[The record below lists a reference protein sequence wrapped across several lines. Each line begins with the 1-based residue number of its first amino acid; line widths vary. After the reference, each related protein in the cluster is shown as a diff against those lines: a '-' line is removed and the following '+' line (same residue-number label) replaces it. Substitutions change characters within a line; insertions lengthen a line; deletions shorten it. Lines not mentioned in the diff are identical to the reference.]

1 MHSSRITTPV
11 PSSPAIPA
19 GRGCPP
25 YGGGSCPGRGPR
37 SVSDEGRLEVPP
49 LGDFSGRC
57 RRNLPA
63 ARGNLLSWARQAG
76 SHPSQAGSFLSRFMK
91 LPHPLPPGRKD
102 ARTATWPDVTPAR
115 VWGGVWGVSR
125 EASPSLTSVQGPE
138 PGQGSCS
145 SSSGRGLGRGQPD
158 SLQRPVPRVGV
169 VVAGG
174 LRGPS
179 LGQQR
184 TLALC
189 WLLPQEC
196 QKKEAIW
203 VTREAAGCCPRAQP
217 VCGGLRDWSP
227 PPSPQVLARGSHLF
241 RFTQLRT
248 GVS

>member
-1 MHSSRITTPV
+1 M
-11 PSSPAIPA
+11 
-19 GRGCPP
+19 
-25 YGGGSCPGRGPR
+25 GGSCPGRGPR
-37 SVSDEGRLEVPP
+37 SVSEEGRLEVPR

-76 SHPSQAGSFLSRFMK
+76 SHPSQAGSFLSRSLK

-102 ARTATWPDVTPAR
+102 AGTATWPDPAR

-138 PGQGSCS
+138 PGQGPRS
-145 SSSGRGLGRGQPD
+145 SSSGRALGRGQPD

-174 LRGPS
+174 LGGPS

-184 TLALC
+184 TLALR
-189 WLLPQEC
+189 WLLPQER

-203 VTREAAGCCPRAQP
+203 ATREAARCCPRAQP
-217 VCGGLRDWSP
+217 ECVGGSGIGHP
-227 PPSPQVLARGSHLF
+227 HPHAETAPVLARGSHVF